1 MRRNIAQ
8 EARQIHMAPLMHL
21 LDPLVK
27 KVRIASASVGREVR
41 NSKGDFAQ
49 IARAPRDSQL
59 KMCRKLSCS
68 ALRRVL
74 WSICRKRTIEP
85 LHFNSG
91 LPEHAEAS
99 ISAPLRVPAEMPASL
114 CTEIVTCI
122 SAAAISLDQA
132 AEPGMARA
140 NTNESHLRSVLS
152 ITALTSMVA
161 PRIGQPCRYLNAGG
175 IASCLFPGDEISVHA
190 SNR

>member
-59 KMCRKLSCS
+59 KVGGKLCGP

-74 WSICRKRTIEP
+74 WPICGQRTIEP
-85 LHFNSG
+85 LRFNSG
-91 LPEHAEAS
+91 LPEHPGRLPFLPLS
-99 ISAPLRVPAEMPASL
+99 KCLRICLHRCAPRSSPASPPRRSL
-114 CTEIVTCI
+114 GTKSQSLAGPEPILTKAT
-122 SAAAISLDQA
+122 SASSCLSR
-132 AEPGMARA
+132 RA
-140 NTNESHLRSVLS
+140 PPWWCRGSVS
-152 ITALTSMVA
+152 PVGTSMPVVWRAAYLQVA
-161 PRIGQPCRYLNAGG
+161 R
-175 IASCLFPGDEISVHA
+175 
-190 SNR
+190 